1 MEKNG
6 PRKRR
11 LLLLLIAVSVFLLAA
26 AAVSCVFF
34 FRAGRSEPKLSPE
47 EQFLRNASSAFDPM
61 QSTLRRFSTLY
72 RTARKLDGVPK
83 EKRQKLILKAMAD
96 GTNGSIDAFRALP
109 EAEKPARAELLY
121 KDALR
126 TRDFYR
132 ALPEKHRRRARELL
146 RNDPELQTEA
156 ARMVHTVV
164 NRLTDPEKK
173 LLSPVLQV
181 WLSMLKEK

>member
-6 PRKRR
+6 LRKK
-11 LLLLLIAVSVFLLAA
+11 LLLPLLIAGTVLLLSAGLCAVLFRGRKAA
-26 AAVSCVFF
+26 
-34 FRAGRSEPKLSPE
+34 PKLSPE
-47 EQFLRNASSAFDPM
+47 EQFLRNASAAFDPT

-72 RTARKLDGVPK
+72 RAARKLEGVPK
-83 EKRQKLILKAMAD
+83 EKRQKLILRAMAD

-109 EAEKPARAELLY
+109 DAEKPARADLLY

-132 ALPEKHRRRARELL
+132 SLPEKHRRRARELL
-146 RNDPELQTEA
+146 RNDPEIRAEA